1 MSRVP
6 EESVFQRL
14 CGLCVSAANVK
25 RRVSEET
32 LRYLFLPERL
42 ARPGLFDAQARAC
55 IFIGIGSH
63 DLPEVDAVEI
73 SAGIE
78 FLAHRLRQ
86 RLGRQIVTVQR
97 PALVVNDTLLDN
109 G

>member
-1 MSRVP
+1 MPLAPTFFYLRDLPASAG
-6 EESVFQRL
+6 
-14 CGLCVSAANVK
+14 CG
-25 RRVSEET
+25 
-32 LRYLFLPERL
+32 
-42 ARPGLFDAQARAC
+42 AQARAC

-86 RLGRQIVTVQR
+86 RLGRQIITMQR